1 MSNSDEKD
9 KAVYYDGGS
18 DTGSQR
24 GEIFERP
31 RGLKGLYRHPMTQI
45 IMLGFVCFMCP
56 GLFNA
61 VNGLGAGGQ
70 LDSTNTANSNS
81 AVYST
86 FAFSAFFAGSINNK
100 LGSRLTLL
108 IGSTG
113 YSLYI
118 GSFLYVQIILS
129 QQLPFDNFGST
140 AP

>member
-1 MSNSDEKD
+1 MSDPYDAEKE
-9 KAVYYDGGS
+9 VYYDSGS
-18 DTGSQR
+18 EATLRQR

-31 RGLKGLYRHPMTQI
+31 RGLKGLYSNPMTQI
-45 IMLGFVCFMCP
+45 VMLGFVCFMCP

-86 FAFSAFFAGSINNK
+86 FAFAAFFAGSINNK

-108 IGSTG
+108 LGSTG

-118 GSFLYVQIILS
+118 GSFLYVQTHFFCGL
-129 QQLPFDNFGST
+129 
-140 AP
+140 